1 MRRLALLALPA
12 AVLTLAACT
21 PPGSP
26 EQDDSAP
33 DTAATAPEGA
43 PAPQPSVG
51 SPPEPGGGVPGSS
64 NESNDKANPDG
75 TTADPTLPRETP
87 NP

>member
-1 MRRLALLALPA
+1 MRRLAQLALPA
-12 AVLTLAACT
+12 AVLALAAC
-21 PPGSP
+21 SP
-26 EQDDSAP
+26 SEEAETAP

-43 PAPQPSVG
+43 PPIEPGVG

-64 NESNDKANPDG
+64 NETNDQANPDG
-75 TTADPTLPRETP
+75 TVADPVLPRETP

>member
-1 MRRLALLALPA
+1 MRRLALIALPA
-12 AVLTLAACT
+12 AVMTLTAC
-21 PPGSP
+21 SP
-26 EQDDSAP
+26 SEEAETAP

-43 PAPQPSVG
+43 APIEPGVG

-64 NESNDKANPDG
+64 NETIDKANPDG
-75 TTADPTLPRETP
+75 TNADPVLPRETP